1 MMRRIISDKN
11 SGLVYGELMVLS
23 KYDSDR
29 YFAIISDTN
38 QLVIGTI
45 QDIIRS
51 DKNKIIYLTDI
62 SDNTGKSF

>member
-1 MMRRIISDKN
+1 
-11 SGLVYGELMVLS
+11 MVLS